1 MCSGTA
7 HLPGAERAELLAV
20 LAEDADENIRERAGT
35 TLISQPLDHI
45 VAALQGD
52 APAAQ
57 LFRYCGHHL
66 TDKPPVAAALIKH
79 WRCPQEF
86 LLRAAK
92 NVPTATVQELMDD
105 LDRLSA
111 SPMLVSALVHSA
123 SLTADQRQQLEEM
136 MRVTTESAAA
146 FAKAVAGAPEED
158 KEKRLSLIQ
167 RLSRMRVVERVQLA
181 LKGNREERMSLIRDP
196 CKVVQRA
203 VLQSQRLSEREVEGF
218 AAMANLS
225 EEVLRLIAQNRK
237 FRKNYTVVR
246 NLMMNPK
253 SPLDVTLHMLS
264 SVTPADLHILTAS
277 KNIPDVLRSSAA
289 RLERQRKMARTGEA

>member
-1 MCSGTA
+1 VYSGTA

-20 LAEDADENIRERAGT
+20 LAEDADENIRERAGNA
-35 TLISQPLDHI
+35 LVSQPLDHI

-66 TDKPPVAAALIKH
+66 TEKPLVAAAMIKH

-92 NVPTATVQELMDD
+92 SVPAETVQELMND

-111 SPMLVSALVHSA
+111 SPMLVSALAHSA

-136 MRVTTESAAA
+136 MRITTESAAA
-146 FAKAVAGAPEED
+146 FAEAAAEALQD
-158 KEKRLSLIQ
+158 KEQRLSLIQ

-225 EEVLRLIAQNRK
+225 EEVLRLIAQSRK
-237 FRKNYTVVR
+237 FRKNYTIVR
-246 NLMMNPK
+246 ALMMNPK
-253 SPLDVTLHMLS
+253 TPLDVTLHMLS
-264 SVTPADLHILTAS
+264 SVTATDLHILTTS

-289 RLERQRKMARTGEA
+289 RLERQRKMARTGEE